1 MKKWCRTFLL
11 SCLLCLS
18 LCTLARAADG
28 ETLRVG
34 LKYGSDAMSA
44 ANLQNYSAFGG
55 YALGYFDADG
65 SFEELGAL
73 PQSYE
78 KITVTTDMTYHVQ
91 LSGTFYDYDD
101 ASRTA
106 AQYSGGFA
114 TYEDGAFYARAGS
127 YTSLSAARSAAAQY
141 GGTAVGGSSTGVTV
155 IVTGTDTILFEFD
168 CGGSENLGILPIETR
183 EKTVT
188 WFRGYRYYGGFE
200 YQRVSGGNINVINV
214 VDLED
219 YVKCVIPWEM
229 SKDWPVEA
237 LKAQAVCARTYAVCQ
252 TKHRAQGFDICATTH
267 CQVYQGT
274 AASGANSDVAVDQT
288 AGEFLYYS
296 GRLVQEAVYYSSNG
310 GACEV
315 LLLIDRG
322 DKTWECIVRPGK
334 YLRKGAKMQF
344 GNGELKA
351 EIVDVLPDGN
361 RMVKFDFEGIF
372 LEVLEHLGK
381 MPLPPY
387 IKEELQDQERYQTVY
402 SKVNGSAAAP
412 TAGLHFTPELLE
424 KIQAKGVNIGYVTL
438 HVGLGT
444 FRPVKEDDIEQHDM
458 HSEYCVIPPET
469 ATLINETKARGGRVI
484 CVGTTSCR
492 TLESWA
498 QEDGHMEPSA
508 GWTSIYI
515 YPGYRFKVMD
525 ALVTNFHL
533 PQSTLIMLV
542 SALAGR
548 EHVLHAY
555 EEAVKERYRFFS
567 FGDAMFVS

>member
-18 LCTLARAADG
+18 LCTLAQATDG
-28 ETLRVG
+28 EPLRVG

-73 PQSYE
+73 PQLYE
-78 KITVTTDMTYHVQ
+78 KITVTTDTTYHVQ

-114 TYEDGAFYARAGS
+114 AYEDGAFYARAGS

-274 AASGANSDVAVDQT
+274 AASGANSDAAVDQT

-310 GACEV
+310 GA
-315 LLLIDRG
+315 
-322 DKTWECIVRPGK
+322 
-334 YLRKGAKMQF
+334 
-344 GNGELKA
+344 
-351 EIVDVLPDGN
+351 
-361 RMVKFDFEGIF
+361 
-372 LEVLEHLGK
+372 
-381 MPLPPY
+381 
-387 IKEELQDQERYQTVY
+387 
-402 SKVNGSAAAP
+402 S
-412 TAGLHFTPELLE
+412 
-424 KIQAKGVNIGYVTL
+424 
-438 HVGLGT
+438 
-444 FRPVKEDDIEQHDM
+444 ED
-458 HSEYCVIPPET
+458 SLNV
-469 ATLINETKARGGRVI
+469 
-484 CVGTTSCR
+484 
-492 TLESWA
+492 
-498 QEDGHMEPSA
+498 
-508 GWTSIYI
+508 
-515 YPGYRFKVMD
+515 
-525 ALVTNFHL
+525 
-533 PQSTLIMLV
+533 
-542 SALAGR
+542 
-548 EHVLHAY
+548 
-555 EEAVKERYRFFS
+555 
-567 FGDAMFVS
+567 

>member
-18 LCTLARAADG
+18 LCTLAQATDG

-65 SFEELGAL
+65 SFEELGTL
-73 PQSYE
+73 PQLYE
-78 KITVTTDMTYHVQ
+78 KITVTTDTTYHVQ

-114 TYEDGAFYARAGS
+114 AYEDGAFYARAGS

-229 SKDWPVEA
+229 NKDWPVEA
-237 LKAQAVCARTYAVCQ
+237 LKAQAVCARTYVAS
-252 TKHRAQGFDICATTH
+252 HMNGSPAYGFDVTGTTTS
-267 CQVYQGT
+267 QVYYGT
-274 AASGANSDVAVDQT
+274 LDASANSDRAVDET
-288 AGEFLYYS
+288 AGKFVRYEGKLCETFYF
-296 GRLVQEAVYYSSNG
+296 AADG
-310 GACEV
+310 GATEDSENV
-315 LLLIDRG
+315 WVT
-322 DKTWECIVRPGK
+322 KVP
-334 YLRKGAKMQF
+334 YLRGVVDPYEKDIEFYCKSWSATISRAAVGDVSITYTPIGNAMTVTVGGKTYSKDNVRTFLTKICGLRYNSRHFTVEYDAASDTYRVAGGGYGHNCGMSQWGAKAM
-344 GNGELKA
+344 
-351 EIVDVLPDGN
+351 
-361 RMVKFDFEGIF
+361 
-372 LEVLEHLGK
+372 
-381 MPLPPY
+381 
-387 IKEELQDQERYQTVY
+387 
-402 SKVNGSAAAP
+402 
-412 TAGLHFTPELLE
+412 
-424 KIQAKGVNIGYVTL
+424 
-438 HVGLGT
+438 
-444 FRPVKEDDIEQHDM
+444 
-458 HSEYCVIPPET
+458 
-469 ATLINETKARGGRVI
+469 
-484 CVGTTSCR
+484 
-492 TLESWA
+492 A
-498 QEDGHMEPSA
+498 QEHGK
-508 GWTSIYI
+508 T
-515 YPGYRFKVMD
+515 
-525 ALVTNFHL
+525 
-533 PQSTLIMLV
+533 
-542 SALAGR
+542 
-548 EHVLHAY
+548 Y
-555 EEAVKERYRFFS
+555 EEIIS
-567 FGDAMFVS
+567 FYYTGAYVA

>member
-18 LCTLARAADG
+18 LCTLAQATDG

-73 PQSYE
+73 PQLYE
-78 KITVTTDMTYHVQ
+78 KITVTTDTTYHVQ
-91 LSGTFYDYDD
+91 LSGTFYDYGD

-114 TYEDGAFYARAGS
+114 AYEDGAFYARAGS

-141 GGTAVGGSSTGVTV
+141 GGTAVGGSSTGVTG

-237 LKAQAVCARTYAVCQ
+237 L
-252 TKHRAQGFDICATTH
+252 
-267 CQVYQGT
+267 
-274 AASGANSDVAVDQT
+274 S
-288 AGEFLYYS
+288 
-296 GRLVQEAVYYSSNG
+296 
-310 GACEV
+310 
-315 LLLIDRG
+315 LIH
-322 DKTWECIVRPGK
+322 I
-334 YLRKGAKMQF
+334 
-344 GNGELKA
+344 
-351 EIVDVLPDGN
+351 
-361 RMVKFDFEGIF
+361 
-372 LEVLEHLGK
+372 
-381 MPLPPY
+381 
-387 IKEELQDQERYQTVY
+387 
-402 SKVNGSAAAP
+402 
-412 TAGLHFTPELLE
+412 
-424 KIQAKGVNIGYVTL
+424 
-438 HVGLGT
+438 
-444 FRPVKEDDIEQHDM
+444 
-458 HSEYCVIPPET
+458 
-469 ATLINETKARGGRVI
+469 
-484 CVGTTSCR
+484 
-492 TLESWA
+492 
-498 QEDGHMEPSA
+498 
-508 GWTSIYI
+508 
-515 YPGYRFKVMD
+515 
-525 ALVTNFHL
+525 
-533 PQSTLIMLV
+533 
-542 SALAGR
+542 
-548 EHVLHAY
+548 
-555 EEAVKERYRFFS
+555 
-567 FGDAMFVS
+567 